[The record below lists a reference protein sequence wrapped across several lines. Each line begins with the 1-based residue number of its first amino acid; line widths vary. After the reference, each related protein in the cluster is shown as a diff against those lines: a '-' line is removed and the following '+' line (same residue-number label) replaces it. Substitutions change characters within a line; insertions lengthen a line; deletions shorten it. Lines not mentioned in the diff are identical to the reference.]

1 MTAPD
6 LLSSGHGWRTILE
19 RYDPERWAIDWI
31 AVAESALIVG
41 VAVAAAYLLYRAL
54 FAIASRLARAS
65 ETALDDLVIQKI
77 RRPVKW
83 AVIAIAIT
91 LVAGANET
99 LATIWEPIARFVRP
113 ALLGW
118 IAYTLVKAFVLGLEY
133 RLQASEIGGT
143 ADIATLRS
151 RKTRIAILSRTA
163 TFVIIFITVG
173 LMLLS
178 IPQVAAIGT
187 TVLASA
193 GIAALAVGAAAQPA
207 LKSLIAG
214 LQMAITE
221 PVRIGDLVVVDGHT
235 GRIEEIRMSFVTVR
249 TWDERL
255 VIVPTS
261 RFLDESF
268 ENWSRRSEK
277 LTGPV
282 MLHLDPVAD
291 VAPIRAE
298 FERFAKAHPLW
309 DGRTAAL
316 LMTDAYPESIALRL
330 SVSSATIADLF
341 QLRCDLREHMLGWLR
356 EHQPD
361 ALIRHRLELPGG
373 HPKAPE
379 AEAP

>member
-1 MTAPD
+1 MLQRLNPQNWT
-6 LLSSGHGWRTILE
+6 L
-19 RYDPERWAIDWI
+19 DWI
-31 AVAESALIVG
+31 AIAESALIIG
-41 VAVAAAYLLYRAL
+41 LAVAAAYLLYRGI

-65 ETALDDLVIQKI
+65 ETALDDLVVQKI

-83 AVIAIAIT
+83 AMIAIAIT
-91 LVAGANET
+91 LVAGANEN
-99 LATIWEPIARFVRP
+99 LAAVWEPIARFVRP

-118 IAYTLVKAFVLGLEY
+118 IAYTLVKAFALGLEY
-133 RLQASEIGGT
+133 RLQTSEEGGV

-151 RKTRIAILSRTA
+151 RKTRISILSRTA
-163 TFVIIFITVG
+163 TFVIVFITVG

-214 LQMAITE
+214 LQMALTE
-221 PVRIGDLVVVDGHT
+221 PLRIGDLVVIDGFS
-235 GRIEEIRMSFVTVR
+235 GRVEEIRMSYIIVR
-249 TWDERL
+249 MWDERA

-261 RFLDESF
+261 RFLDNSF
-268 ENWSRRSEK
+268 ENWSRKNEK

-282 MLHLDPVAD
+282 MLHLDPIAEIS
-291 VAPIRAE
+291 PIRAE
-298 FERFAKAHPLW
+298 FERFVDAHPLW
-309 DGRTAAL
+309 DRRTADL

-330 SVSSATIADLF
+330 SVSSATIGDLF
-341 QLRCDLREHMLGWLR
+341 QLRCDLREHMLAWLR

-373 HPKAPE
+373 HAKAPE